1 LIVYS
6 LPLCAQC
13 RALKKKL
20 ESANIEYE
28 EVINEE
34 LIMDL
39 SKETGIMTAPIVE
52 VDEEYFDYYQTL
64 QKYGI

>member
-1 LIVYS
+1 MIVYS
-6 LPLCAQC
+6 LPHCAQC
-13 RALKKKL
+13 KALKRKL
-20 ESANIEYE
+20 ESANIDYE

-52 VDEEYFDYYQTL
+52 VDEEYFDYYQITK
-64 QKYGI
+64 KYGI

>member
-1 LIVYS
+1 MIVYS
-6 LPLCAQC
+6 LPNCSQC
-13 RALKKKL
+13 KALKRKL
-20 ESANIEYE
+20 ESANINYE
-28 EVINEE
+28 EVIDEE
-34 LIMDL
+34 LLLNL